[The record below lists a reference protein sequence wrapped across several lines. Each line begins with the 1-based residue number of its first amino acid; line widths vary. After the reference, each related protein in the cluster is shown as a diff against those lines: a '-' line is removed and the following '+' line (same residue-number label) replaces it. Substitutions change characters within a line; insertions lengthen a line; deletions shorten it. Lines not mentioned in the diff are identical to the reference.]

1 MRRAPQMVAVA
12 LAVCALGCGGAS
24 SDPGLNALMR
34 ATGAQYAP
42 GELLED
48 MGAAGPTVDSIS
60 TNSTTVKPGLPARSL
75 TGSAS
80 STATSVLVG
89 LSGDDAHWILP
100 MGIEDSEQVGN
111 YTFQTTLSFSS
122 DLPAGPRNLVFR
134 AVDAGGQVGASR
146 LLPIKVPM
154 FIPSGALVVTLEWDT
169 EADLDLHLSVPN
181 AADPSM
187 PVVVWSRAP
196 LALPSDPK
204 PTADAVM
211 TAGQLDGDS
220 NSGCVIDGGRQED
233 VVFPVAPAPAPPAGD
248 YVVRVDAPSLCG
260 QGVAR
265 WHALAIVNGD
275 LDNPLGEAFGQ
286 ASDLDA
292 SRPHTASS
300 GVIAFTFSF
309 GP

>member
-1 MRRAPQMVAVA
+1 MRRAPQMVAAA
-12 LAVCALGCGGAS
+12 LAIFALGCGGAS

-42 GELLED
+42 GELMED
-48 MGAAGPTVDSIS
+48 MGAAGPTVDAIS

-80 STATSVLVG
+80 STATAVLVG
-89 LSGDDAHWILP
+89 LSGDDAHWIVP

-134 AVDAGGQVGASR
+134 AVDAGGQLGASR
-146 LLPIKVPM
+146 LLPIKVPLSL
-154 FIPSGALVVTLEWDT
+154 PSGALVVSLQWDT
-169 EADLDLHLSVPN
+169 EADLDLHLQVPN
-181 AADPSM
+181 AADPTM
-187 PVVVWSRAP
+187 PLIVWSRAP

-220 NSGCVIDGGRQED
+220 NSGCIIDGRRQED
-233 VVFPVAPAPAPPAGD
+233 VVFPVAPAPAPPTGD
-248 YVVRVDAPSLCG
+248 YVVRVDAPSMCG

-265 WHALAIVNGD
+265 WHALAVVDGD
-275 LDNPLGEAFGQ
+275 VDNPAGEAFGQ
-286 ASDLDA
+286 VTDFDA
-292 SRPHTASS
+292 SRAHAASS